1 MFSILMFRFF
11 KFFFCSLVFFMIF
24 LPFFIFFHFHVF
36 QCCFFKTRRSVTRS
50 TGDMTGNGPR
60 TDQDAARP
68 PRPTTSNLTET
79 QVVAAIQVTRNGQV
93 PGFSRC

>member
-1 MFSILMFRFF
+1 
-11 KFFFCSLVFFMIF
+11 MIF
-24 LPFFIFFHFHVF
+24 LPFFMFFNVVSSKHDGVSHDPLV
-36 QCCFFKTRRSVTRS
+36 
-50 TGDMTGNGPR
+50 DMTGNGPR

-79 QVVAAIQVTRNGQV
+79 QVVAAIRVTRNGQV